1 MLCLEPRRW
10 VESKFWNKRKCECKV
25 KTAATS
31 DLKSNLGW
39 FPVLASLL
47 HIRPPLHRGD
57 GSHGCGKA
65 HDYRGIFIRT
75 TIFCYTLIRFYVF
88 YPCQVFSTSVPA
100 LVTTSFATIYL
111 MSMAAG
117 KFQLEQNLLEGN
129 SALEEFLNWTL
140 RQLCRICWVVVFN
153 IEKINDNNKLGRI
166 FWAMFLKITK

>member
-31 DLKSNLGW
+31 DLKSNWLVSSFGFSSPHPPSSAPGAW
-39 FPVLASLL
+39 VSWLWQSRWLQRYFHSDHNILL
-47 HIRPPLHRGD
+47 HSD
-57 GSHGCGKA
+57 QV
-65 HDYRGIFIRT
+65 
-75 TIFCYTLIRFYVF
+75 YVF

-129 SALEEFLNWTL
+129 SALEEFLTWTL
-140 RQLCRICWVVVFN
+140 RQLCRICWVAVF
-153 IEKINDNNKLGRI
+153 KK
-166 FWAMFLKITK
+166 